1 MKRFLGLG
9 LIASLVLGACS
20 MAPIEKTATVASDAA
35 RAVTGAN
42 GTIEVT
48 GMSGTSMTVTW
59 NAGTQVSYAKL
70 FVSEGNGAGLVLA
83 SQDMNYSAGKYTYT
97 LSHPTFTSGAK
108 IYIAVLKN
116 QGGVEA
122 CVPQGTLSDTTSW
135 ARITYGDASAG
146 STTTTTTDSSALV
159 AGGVYKLVAKC
170 SGKALDVSE
179 VSKTAGANVHQ
190 WDYVGGENQKWKLVA
205 SNESGY
211 YYLVSVNSGMA
222 LDGAG
227 WGTSDGTN
235 LIQWTL
241 GNGQAN
247 QKWKIE
253 SNGDGTY
260 KLTNKYANKVLD
272 VSGSS
277 TENGGNVQ
285 LWTWNSSNAQRWTLT
300 RLDSTSTDT
309 GTGTGTT
316 TGGDTLIGLTSG
328 MEMTIQFKN
337 NTRGTYSN
345 DRIWVCVVGQNSAG
359 KFCYLKPDG
368 TLVPI
373 VADQTSSAWSY
384 RLSDIS
390 GFQVPQTMPATR
402 LYVSMDGPVVM
413 RGIVDGAGNI
423 GVVQPDLNNPADANA
438 TLIFDWVEY
447 TVAPGAFWGNTT
459 QVDQF
464 GFPITM
470 EMYNDSG
477 SSYASFKKVG
487 IQETREEIFS
497 AFENIA
503 QTEFRGL
510 VQRPYRI
517 VAPCKGDFRVG
528 RTYGTYMSSYVDQVW
543 NYYKTNTLSFDHPL
557 GYFNGKVLSDNRFE
571 FTRASDG
578 AKFYISGKPN
588 NDELFEGSGVLA
600 TGNSVELALQA
611 QMCAALNRHIVQSP
625 GSWSTPSAY
634 YPAGPANYYAKFW
647 HDHNIDGKAYGFCY
661 DDVADQSTLIESH
674 APRGLVIG
682 IGW

>member
-1 MKRFLGLG
+1 MKKIFGLA
-9 LIASLVLGACS
+9 LAASVLLASCS
-20 MAPIEKTATVASDAA
+20 MASFDAKASPESAGA
-35 RAVTGAN
+35 RAVTGTN

-59 NAGTQVSYAKL
+59 NAGSQVSYARL
-70 FVSEGNGAGLVLA
+70 YVSEGNGLGLVLA
-83 SQDMNYSAGKYTYT
+83 SKDMNYSGGKYSYT
-97 LSHPTFTSGAK
+97 LSRPTFTAGAK
-108 IYIAVLKN
+108 IRIAVLKN
-116 QGGVEA
+116 QNGAEA
-122 CVPQGTLSDTTSW
+122 CVPQGTLSDTASW
-135 ARITYGDASAG
+135 AAVTYGDASAG
-146 STTTTTTDSSALV
+146 TGSGSTGDTSGLV
-159 AGGVYKLVAKC
+159 AGAVYKIVAKC
-170 SGKALDVSE
+170 SGKAMDVADVS
-179 VSKTAGANVHQ
+179 KNPGANIHQ

-205 SNESGY
+205 AGDGTF
-211 YYLVSVNSGMA
+211 YLVSLWSGLA

-227 WGTSDGTN
+227 WGTGDGTN
-235 LIQWTL
+235 IVQWTL
-241 GNGQAN
+241 GNNQAN

-253 SNGDGTY
+253 PYGDGSF
-260 KLTNKYANKVLD
+260 KLTNVHANKVLD
-272 VSGSS
+272 VSSSS
-277 TENGGNVQ
+277 TENGGNIQ
-285 LWTWNSSNAQRWTLT
+285 LWTSNSSNAQRWTFT
-300 RLDSTSTDT
+300 RLDS
-309 GTGTGTT
+309 G
-316 TGGDTLIGLTSG
+316 TGGDTGGTGSDTLIPLNAN
-328 MEMTIQFKN
+328 MEMTLQFAN
-337 NTRGTYSN
+337 NTRGNYSN
-345 DRIWVCVVGQNSAG
+345 DRIWICAVGQNASG
-359 KFCYLKPDG
+359 QFCYLKPDG

-373 VADQTSSAWSY
+373 VAGQTSDAWSY

-390 GFQVPQTMPATR
+390 GFQVPKSMPATR
-402 LYVSMDGPVVM
+402 LYISLDKKMVM

-423 GVVQPDLNNPADANA
+423 GVVQPDLNNPSDANA
-438 TLIFDWVEY
+438 STIYDWIEY

-487 IQETREEIFS
+487 ITETREAIFS

-503 QTEFRGL
+503 QAEFRGL

-528 RTYGTYMSSYVDQVW
+528 RAYGTYMNSYVDQVW

-557 GYFNGKVLSDNRFE
+557 GRFNGRVLSDNRFE
-571 FTRASDG
+571 FTRTSDG
-578 AKFYISGKPN
+578 GKFYVSGKPN

-600 TGNSVELALQA
+600 TGNTVELALQA
-611 QMCAALNRHIVQSP
+611 QLCAALNRHIAQSP
-625 GSWSTPSAY
+625 ASWATASAY

-661 DDVADQSTLIESH
+661 DDVADHSTLIESH